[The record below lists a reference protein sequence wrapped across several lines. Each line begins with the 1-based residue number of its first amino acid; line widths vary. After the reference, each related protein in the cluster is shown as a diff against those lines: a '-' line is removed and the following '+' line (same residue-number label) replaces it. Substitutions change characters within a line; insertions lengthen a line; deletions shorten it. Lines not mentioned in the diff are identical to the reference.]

1 MYTHI
6 YIYIHITSCI
16 YPTLVEDLSNLFDT
30 AMVSAG
36 LAANECNLQPLWL
49 VLVFSRISAT
59 ASCLSNSNGDRL
71 SILETHEGEEGKGG
85 AALFQELFKM
95 YLSLFAWHEILFSV
109 CFPLASCRMAGACL
123 LVAWLT
129 AAAAAACRARSG
141 GLGFAAA
148 LHKRVGG
155 DIQAVGGAS
164 E

>member
-1 MYTHI
+1 MAR
-6 YIYIHITSCI
+6 
-16 YPTLVEDLSNLFDT
+16 NF
-30 AMVSAG
+30 
-36 LAANECNLQPLWL
+36 
-49 VLVFSRISAT
+49 VFR
-59 ASCLSNSNGDRL
+59 
-71 SILETHEGEEGKGG
+71 
-85 AALFQELFKM
+85 
-95 YLSLFAWHEILFSV
+95 LFS
-109 CFPLASCRMAGACL
+109 ASLMPNGRRL